1 MIKKYS
7 SMSRLLD
14 IENVNVLFMFYGMW
28 ALFFINMINITPI
41 KLF

>member
-1 MIKKYS
+1 
-7 SMSRLLD
+7 MSRLLG
-14 IENVNVLFMFYGMW
+14 IYNVKVPFMFYGMW